1 MLLNRAT
8 LASFFTGLNTSF
20 NNGLSTADV
29 VFSAYTMRVPSNT
42 AQEQYAW
49 MATLPGFREW
59 IGDRVLN
66 NLRTY
71 DYVIR
76 NKKWEDS
83 FSVPADKIE
92 DDQIGLYGPIA
103 QMMGQAGAQHPQEL
117 VDALLLSGFN
127 TNCYDGQFFFDTDHP
142 VYDTN
147 GGLTTVSNFQG
158 GSGAAWFLIDDSKPI
173 KPVVLQERKP
183 LKFVSM
189 QDEKDEAVFMRDEYR
204 YGASWRGNVGFGLW
218 QLAYASKQVLDED
231 SFASARQAMT
241 SMSGDGGRKLALRP
255 RLCLVGPSNEDAAN
269 KLFNVDRTDSGATNP
284 YYKAA
289 KVVVSPWLT

>member
-8 LASFFTGLNTSF
+8 LSSFFTGLNTSF

-83 FSVPADKIE
+83 FTVPADKIE

-289 KVVVSPWLT
+289 KVVVSPWLV

>member
-83 FSVPADKIE
+83 FTVPADKIE

-289 KVVVSPWLT
+289 KVVVSPWLV